1 MLKVRYKIKTK
12 NLIFFEII
20 YILFIKFF
28 IDVFNV
34 PETAWYLC
42 DIINVV
48 LFLLAFKKIINTFSK
63 IKANRFL
70 VLIMLFLALT
80 FLGHLI
86 NGGSILLYLWGLR
99 NIGRMF
105 VFWINCIVILNKED
119 VEKIFKILYIAFILN
134 FIISIFQFSILGIKG
149 DNLGGIFGTKGSSNS
164 FSLNLIVIVTTW
176 TFIRYLDKDVS
187 TIKLVL
193 CMGIA
198 VVLATL
204 TELKSYYILMVILV
218 ILALI
223 LQKKLNFR
231 SIVILFFLFLG
242 VMLAGTLLEK
252 VFPDSVQYFT
262 IEGMTEYL
270 TGSGGVGYSSTDDLS
285 RTGAVSTIHEIFFE
299 GDIIKEI
306 FGFGL
311 GNCEASSI
319 SIFNSSFYNR
329 YEYLHY
335 RWFFHAMT
343 YIELGF
349 TGILWF
355 IIFAITMLIYVL
367 KRADKNNKI
376 EYNVA
381 CLTVIMIIY
390 SLIIACYNSSLRIES
405 GYLIYFI
412 LASSFILFKYKL
424 INDK

>member
-1 MLKVRYKIKTK
+1 M
-12 NLIFFEII
+12 
-20 YILFIKFF
+20 
-28 IDVFNV
+28 FNV

-48 LFLLAFKKIINTFSK
+48 VFLLAFKKILSTFSK
-63 IKANRFL
+63 IKANIFL
-70 VLIMLFLALT
+70 GLIMLFLALT

-119 VEKIFKILYIAFILN
+119 VEKIFKILYIVFILN
-134 FIISIFQFSILGIKG
+134 FIISIYQFAVLGIKW
-149 DNLGGIFGTKGSSNS
+149 DYLGGIFGTKGSSNS
-164 FSLNLIVIVTTW
+164 FSLNFIVIITTW

-187 TIKLVL
+187 TLKLAL
-193 CMGIA
+193 CMGMAII
-198 VVLATL
+198 LATL
-204 TELKSYYILMVILV
+204 AELKAYYILMVILV
-218 ILALI
+218 ILTLT

-231 SIVILFFLFLG
+231 SITILFFLFIG

-262 IEGMTEYL
+262 IEEMTDYL
-270 TGSGGVGYSSTDDLS
+270 TDSDGIGYSSTDDLS
-285 RTGAVSTIHEIFFE
+285 RTGAISKIHEIFFE

-349 TGILWF
+349 SGILWF
-355 IIFAITMLIYVL
+355 IIFAITMLFYVL
-367 KRADKNNKI
+367 KKANKKNKS
-376 EYNVA
+376 EYNIA

-405 GYLIYFI
+405 GYLIYYI
-412 LASSFILFKYKL
+412 LATPFILFKSKS
-424 INDK
+424 IDE